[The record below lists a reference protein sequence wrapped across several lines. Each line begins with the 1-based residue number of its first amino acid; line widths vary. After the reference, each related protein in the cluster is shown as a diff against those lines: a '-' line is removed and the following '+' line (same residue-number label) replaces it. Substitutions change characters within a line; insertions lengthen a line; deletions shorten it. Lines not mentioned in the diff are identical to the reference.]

1 MKLRLPIDEDE
12 DAAAEAVAVAADLSV
27 KRLVFQE
34 DEQPSAD
41 VLRTAS
47 LATQNY

>member
-12 DAAAEAVAVAADLSV
+12 DAAAEAVAADLSV

-41 VLRTAS
+41 LLRTAS

>member
-12 DAAAEAVAVAADLSV
+12 DAAAAAAVAADLC
-27 KRLVFQE
+27 RMNNLQQMCLE
-34 DEQPSAD
+34 LLA
-41 VLRTAS
+41 